1 MKKIKSCSNRKE
13 WKINQTEVGWM
24 GQSRRFKSIFC
35 GSDGGSGSCES
46 SFCVSDGGSGS
57 CDSKR
62 KLPGHIE
69 SIASSSVKGIHA
81 IPKPVLVSLNLV
93 PIVVTSLLGLCTSEW
108 GRMPR
113 DRDMGVLIGNPI
125 IAIILWDWYLLAA
138 PLSLLWAFWW
148 PPNACELKNFL
159 MQKLHE
165 KTLVAVF
172 GCGSESPAVESKF
185 LPRLRFSHSPGL
197 LSSVPSLLSPSS
209 ITISLCRFS
218 ALTSVASS
226 PWKIMSLDSPISI
239 RWQVMEWIERL
250 CGLVMIELF
259 KELDQRRRVNK
270 WGEVSECMGSEIGWF
285 YFILSYLHSVTP
297 PSDAWCF
304 RGHCLCHLYCSSIA
318 LDSPLSSFAFLSV
331 LKWL

>member
-1 MKKIKSCSNRKE
+1 
-13 WKINQTEVGWM
+13 M
-24 GQSRRFKSIFC
+24 GQSRRFKSSFC
-35 GSDGGSGSCES
+35 GSDGGSGNCES
-46 SFCVSDGGSGS
+46 
-57 CDSKR
+57 KW

-81 IPKPVLVSLNLV
+81 IPKPVLVSLNLA
-93 PIVVTSLLGLCTSEW
+93 PSLLGLYTSEW

-148 PPNACELKNFL
+148 PPSACELKNFL

-197 LSSVPSLLSPSS
+197 LSSVPLLLSSSS

-226 PWKIMSLDSPISI
+226 PWKIMSPDSPISI
-239 RWQVMEWIERL
+239 RWQVMELIERL

-259 KELDQRRRVNK
+259 KELDQRRR
-270 WGEVSECMGSEIGWF
+270 E
-285 YFILSYLHSVTP
+285 
-297 PSDAWCF
+297 
-304 RGHCLCHLYCSSIA
+304 
-318 LDSPLSSFAFLSV
+318 
-331 LKWL
+331 